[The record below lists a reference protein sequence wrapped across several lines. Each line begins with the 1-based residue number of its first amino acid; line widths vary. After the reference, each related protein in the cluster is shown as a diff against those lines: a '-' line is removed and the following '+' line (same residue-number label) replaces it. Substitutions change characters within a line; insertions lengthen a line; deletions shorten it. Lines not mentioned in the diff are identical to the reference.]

1 MFCDKARAYVMRNKT
16 ATFIACQSVAAH
28 MEVTAKSKAPWTD
41 RTSHARQSI
50 NANAEKI
57 GNAVIMHVS
66 HGVKYGRFLE
76 EGTAAHDIRL
86 KNAKAFM
93 WAGLPHPIR
102 KSPIHHPGT
111 KPMPAVL
118 PAAKAG
124 KEMLKQDILALWR

>member
-1 MFCDKARAYVMRNKT
+1 MFCDKARAYVMMNKT

-28 MEVTAKSKAPWTD
+28 MEATAKSKAPWTD

-76 EGTAAHDIRL
+76 EGTAAHDIHL

-93 WAGLPHPIR
+93 WAGLPHPIS
-102 KSPIHHPGT
+102 KNPIHHPGT
-111 KPMPAVL
+111 KAMPAVL
-118 PAAKAG
+118 PAAEAG
-124 KEMLKQDILALWR
+124 KVKLKESVMQLWR